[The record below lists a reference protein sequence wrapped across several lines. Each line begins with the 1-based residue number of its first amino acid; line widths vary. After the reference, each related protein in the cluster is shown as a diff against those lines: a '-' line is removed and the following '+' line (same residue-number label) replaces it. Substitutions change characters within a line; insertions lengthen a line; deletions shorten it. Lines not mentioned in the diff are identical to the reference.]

1 VRIGSS
7 CESLDGKYLDMKIK
21 RCRLLVVKKLDIET
35 MRA

>member
-1 VRIGSS
+1 MRIGTSGKY
-7 CESLDGKYLDMKIK
+7 LDEKYLDMKIK